1 MVSLF
6 DILHK
11 PSEWNQI
18 STGVDSLD
26 SLIRVDGSQAI
37 LDFQSTPLHNCMFAV
52 VCNMMVSYLELKSD
66 GKIIVLE
73 TFNQFPWKLLR
84 KHPRYNELLERC
96 ITRYSLPTFS
106 QILAFLMI
114 KRLEKYDCSPFIV
127 IMNFHEVLEYYRLQ
141 LVTAFE
147 EALLKLEV
155 DWNTA
160 YIEKLNKTDPATTA
174 DKSLPDLPDST
185 LFRESPFLKFQSHV
199 DVMFKHLNEF
209 ATCQQLMILLLGCMD
224 VKMNT
229 LKTGSE
235 TEDNYIP
242 AKSNST
248 VEPSPK
254 MRSKSRFE
262 PTKYDHRQLGNRSLN
277 ENKIHQRILFYN
289 DFLINS
295 HYNLDNKDEA
305 SKNCDR
311 VVAVAKADKENVAGN
326 IMEPVYFDFMD
337 LGDAENNKNASW
349 LIDLLHSEEEPL
361 SSFLEESIVI
371 TQQQLRPSSERQNK
385 RPKMTNDFPSSPVK
399 YSDPTQYSSNS
410 VESPSL
416 MQDSVI
422 EGSDV
427 ELTGTVFDEI

>member
-6 DILHK
+6 DILHQ
-11 PSEWNQI
+11 PSEWSQI

-26 SLIRVDGSQAI
+26 SLIRVEGSQAI
-37 LDFQSTPLHNCMFAV
+37 LDFQCTPLHNSMFAV
-52 VCNMMVSYLELKSD
+52 VCNMMVSYLELNSE

-84 KHPRYNELLERC
+84 QHPRYNELLERC
-96 ITRYSLPTFS
+96 ITRYSLQTFS

-114 KRLEKYDCSPFIV
+114 KRVEKYDCSPFIV
-127 IMNFHEVLEYYRLQ
+127 IMNFHEVVEYYRLQ
-141 LVTAFE
+141 LVAAFE

-160 YIEKLNKTDPATTA
+160 FIEKLSKTGSSTTA
-174 DKSLPDLPDST
+174 EKSQPDLPDST
-185 LFRESPFLKFQSHV
+185 LFRESPFVKFQSHV

-224 VKMNT
+224 VKMNM
-229 LKTGSE
+229 LKNDSGI
-235 TEDNYIP
+235 EDNSIP

-248 VEPSPK
+248 LEPYPK

-262 PTKYDHRQLGNRSLN
+262 PTKYDHGRIGTRSLI
-277 ENKIHQRILFYN
+277 ENKIHQRVLFYN

-295 HYNLDNKDEA
+295 RYYLDNKDEG
-305 SKNCDR
+305 SENCDR

-326 IMEPVYFDFMD
+326 IMEPVYFDFVD
-337 LGDAENNKNASW
+337 LVDAENSKNASW
-349 LIDLLHSEEEPL
+349 LIDLLHFEDEPL

-371 TQQQLRPSSERQNK
+371 TQQQLRPSSERRNK
-385 RPKMTNDFPSSPVK
+385 RPKVANDFPSSPVK
-399 YSDPTQYSSNS
+399 YSDTIKYSPNS
-410 VESPSL
+410 DESPRF
-416 MQDSVI
+416 MQESVI
-422 EGSDV
+422 DGSDV

>member
-11 PSEWNQI
+11 PSEWNEI
-18 STGVDSLD
+18 STGVESLD

-52 VCNMMVSYLELKSD
+52 VCNMMISYLELKSQ

-84 KHPRYNELLERC
+84 QHPRYNELFDRC

-106 QILAFLMI
+106 QLLAFLMI
-114 KRLEKYDCSPFIV
+114 KRLEKYDSSPFIV
-127 IMNFHEVLEYYRLQ
+127 IMNFHEVVEYYRLQ
-141 LVTAFE
+141 LVAAFE

-160 YIEKLNKTDPATTA
+160 CIEKLKNSDSATSA
-174 DKSLPDLPDST
+174 DKNLPDPPDST
-185 LFRESPFLKFQSHV
+185 LFRESPFAKFQSHV
-199 DVMFKHLNEF
+199 DVMFKYLNEF

-229 LKTGSE
+229 LKTDSE
-235 TEDNYIP
+235 TEDNHFP
-242 AKSNST
+242 AKSNT
-248 VEPSPK
+248 AVEQSPK

-262 PTKYDHRQLGNRSLN
+262 PTKYDHRQMGTRNLN
-277 ENKIHQRILFYN
+277 ENKIHQRVLFYN

-295 HYNLDNKDEA
+295 RYYLDNKEEA
-305 SKNCDR
+305 NKNRDR

-337 LGDAENNKNASW
+337 LVDAESTKNASW
-349 LIDLLHSEEEPL
+349 LIDLLHFEEEPL

-385 RPKMTNDFPSSPVK
+385 RPKLTNDFPSSPVK
-399 YSDPTQYSSNS
+399 YCDPTQYSSNS
-410 VESPSL
+410 VGSPSFI
-416 MQDSVI
+416 QDSVI